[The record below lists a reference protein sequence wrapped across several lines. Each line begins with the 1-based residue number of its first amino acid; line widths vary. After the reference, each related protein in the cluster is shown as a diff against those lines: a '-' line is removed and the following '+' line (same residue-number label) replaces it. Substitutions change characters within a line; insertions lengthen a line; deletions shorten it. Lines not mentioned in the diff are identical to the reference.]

1 MDSDRYRALFEV
13 PDGAYFLSHSVG
25 CLPVAAERA
34 LSTAGLEPWRNR
46 GQAWPRWI
54 EGIESFIDAIAGLLA
69 VPVHTVCP
77 QVNLSSALAKI
88 LYSLPARKG
97 RCKLLLSE
105 DDFPSLGFVMAQ
117 AQRSGYQLEYL
128 PRGLDLS
135 DLAVWDEVLSGDVQ
149 LALITHV
156 QSNNGVRLPIDAIA
170 RYCREREIFSVL
182 DLAQSAGLIPLDLG
196 RSQADFAIGSCIKW
210 LCGGPGAGFLYAAE
224 EVCEICEP
232 VDVGWFSHEAP
243 FEFDIHRFRH
253 APGAKRFWGG
263 TPSVWP
269 FLIAEAGVRLMIGI
283 GLDEIHRH
291 NERLVDRI
299 RSGFDED
306 LLVSPGQRDRRGGT
320 VVVDF
325 GDNAAAVDRLA
336 GEGIACDRRRE
347 GIRLSPHIYNRVE
360 DTQRLL
366 EACRAIPDAR
376 SEDVDRSAHPR

>member
-34 LSTAGLEPWRNR
+34 LRTAGLEPWRNR

-54 EGIESFIDAIAGLLA
+54 EGIESFIDAIASLLA

-88 LYSLPARKG
+88 LYSIPARPG

-117 AQRSGYQLEYL
+117 AQRSGYELECL

-170 RYCREREIFSVL
+170 RFCREREIFSVL
-182 DLAQSAGLIPLDLG
+182 DLAQPSTGWPGKGSPATGVARAFGCHPTSTTG
-196 RSQADFAIGSCIKW
+196 SRTRSVCWTFA
-210 LCGGPGAGFLYAAE
+210 
-224 EVCEICEP
+224 EP
-232 VDVGWFSHEAP
+232 
-243 FEFDIHRFRH
+243 FR
-253 APGAKRFWGG
+253 
-263 TPSVWP
+263 T
-269 FLIAEAGVRLMIGI
+269 
-283 GLDEIHRH
+283 
-291 NERLVDRI
+291 
-299 RSGFDED
+299 
-306 LLVSPGQRDRRGGT
+306 
-320 VVVDF
+320 
-325 GDNAAAVDRLA
+325 
-336 GEGIACDRRRE
+336 
-347 GIRLSPHIYNRVE
+347 
-360 DTQRLL
+360 
-366 EACRAIPDAR
+366 
-376 SEDVDRSAHPR
+376 